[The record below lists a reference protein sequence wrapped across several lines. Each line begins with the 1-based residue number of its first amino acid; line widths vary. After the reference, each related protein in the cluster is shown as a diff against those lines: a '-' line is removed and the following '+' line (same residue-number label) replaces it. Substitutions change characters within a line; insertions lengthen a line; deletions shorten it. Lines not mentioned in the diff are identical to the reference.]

1 MEASQWN
8 VLVIGSG
15 GREHALVKA
24 CLASPRVANVV
35 AAPGNAGMALEA
47 ECRPVDA
54 EDAASVLALAAQMK
68 ADLVIVGPEAPLA
81 VGVGDAL
88 RAAGFNVYGPDKD
101 GATLEASKVYCKE
114 ILARYEIP
122 TAAYAQFTDPEAAR
136 DYLATAS
143 FPLVV
148 KASGLAAGKGV
159 VICEE
164 RSQAEAAIQ
173 DMMVE
178 AIFGDSG
185 REVVIEEFLRGEEAS
200 MMVMVSGEKFVC
212 LPVSQDHKRAGEGD
226 TGPNTG
232 GMGAYAPAA
241 VVTPELQKQIEETI
255 IRPTLA
261 GLVNEGIDYRGTL
274 YIGLMLTEQG
284 PKVLEF
290 NVRFGDPE
298 CQVLLPLCE
307 TDPVELMMACADGT
321 LQPEQVKIKDAYAMI
336 VVHAAAGYPGSYPK
350 GDEISLPA
358 PEALPPQAHII
369 HAGVRANAEGHLVTN
384 GGRVL
389 GVVAQGPT
397 LQAAADLAYQVSAE
411 VSWKHHYYRK
421 DIAWRQLQREG

>member
-1 MEASQWN
+1 MEASQWK

-24 CLASPRVANVV
+24 CLASPRVEKVV
-35 AAPGNAGMALEA
+35 AAPGNAGMALEV
-47 ECRPVDA
+47 ECRPVDM
-54 EDAASVLALAAQMK
+54 EDALSVVALAMK
-68 ADLVIVGPEAPLA
+68 TSADLVIVGPEAPLA
-81 VGVGDAL
+81 AGVADTL
-88 RAAGFNVYGPDKD
+88 RETGFAVYGPNKN
-101 GATLEASKVYCKE
+101 GALLEASKAYCKE
-114 ILARYEIP
+114 VLARYDIP
-122 TAAYAQFTDPEAAR
+122 TAAYARFDDADAAR

-159 VICEE
+159 IICEDKA
-164 RSQAEAAIQ
+164 QAEAAIQ
-173 DMMVE
+173 EMMVD
-178 AIFGDSG
+178 AVFGDSG
-185 REVVIEEFLRGEEAS
+185 REIVIEEFLRGEEAS
-200 MMVMVSGEKFVC
+200 MMVMVSGEKYVC
-212 LPVSQDHKRAGEGD
+212 LPVSQDHKRLGEGD

-261 GLVNEGIDYRGTL
+261 GLVQEGIDYRGTL

-307 TDPVELMMACADGT
+307 TDPVELMMACANGT
-321 LQPEQVKIKDAYAMI
+321 LEPEQVKIKDAYAMI
-336 VVHAAAGYPGSYPK
+336 VVHAAEGYPASYPK
-350 GDEISLPA
+350 GDAIELPA
-358 PEALPPQAHII
+358 SDALPPEAHII
-369 HAGVRANAEGHLVTN
+369 HAGVKLNAEGQIVTN

-389 GVVAQGPT
+389 GVVAQGKS
-397 LQAAADLAYQVSAE
+397 LQAAAELAYEVSAK
-411 VSWKHHYYRK
+411 VRWDHQFYRK
-421 DIAWRQLQREG
+421 DIAWRQLEREG